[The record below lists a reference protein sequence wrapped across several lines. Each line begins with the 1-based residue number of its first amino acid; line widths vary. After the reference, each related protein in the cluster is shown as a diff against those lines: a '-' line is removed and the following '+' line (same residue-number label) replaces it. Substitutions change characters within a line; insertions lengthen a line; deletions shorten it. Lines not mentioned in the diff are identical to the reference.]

1 MKQLSLILHLIYQ
14 WLTCR
19 ACFHNCSALLGWG
32 FIHLIWCQENKR
44 VSVYCRHQ
52 KKRNSSFQIPSVG
65 WLIPNF
71 NLVVLNTSSSFLQ
84 PFCLVIS
91 CLIKGLISGLLFV
104 PILAC
109 TFNLIK
115 GLLFV
120 ILVRQ
125 DFCILVLY
133 SSTRNRNTSHYFLS
147 PICKEWVLT
156 WDLIYFRNPRLRFM
170 LHMSKKEKS
179 YLEKSNQSN
188 LLVASYKSIPKP
200 WLLYSCKSF
209 WNSSSYHLNR
219 LCFF

>member
-1 MKQLSLILHLIYQ
+1 M
-14 WLTCR
+14 
-19 ACFHNCSALLGWG
+19 
-32 FIHLIWCQENKR
+32 
-44 VSVYCRHQ
+44 
-52 KKRNSSFQIPSVG
+52 
-65 WLIPNF
+65 
-71 NLVVLNTSSSFLQ
+71 
-84 PFCLVIS
+84 
-91 CLIKGLISGLLFV
+91 ISGLLFV

-109 TFNLIK
+109 SFNLIK

-120 ILVRQ
+120 ILVCQ

-156 WDLIYFRNPRLRFM
+156 WDLIYFINPRLRFM
-170 LHMSKKEKS
+170 MHMSKKEKS

-209 WNSSSYHLNR
+209 WNSSSYHLKR
-219 LCFF
+219 LCFFNESILQFSHTCLSEFMLKRFAQGWDHKRQLIFY